1 MIDKNLEIL
10 GKYAEEIENTEPIKL
25 IKKYFKQNE
34 LSNSIVSQSEF
45 EKNFENDIVKIIN
58 NYKEEGLPDKM
69 ISSHLFVI
77 FISFI
82 KKSMIGL
89 KASELDIDASL
100 YKNEMRFLF
109 KGRWK

>member
-1 MIDKNLEIL
+1 MIEKKLDEL
-10 GKYAEEIENTEPIKL
+10 GKYAKEIKNEEPVKL
-25 IKKYFKQNE
+25 IEKYFNQK
-34 LSNSIVSQSEF
+34 
-45 EKNFENDIVKIIN
+45 ENDIVKIIN